1 MSTLSDLLAS
11 RLPEGWSGR
20 RVSREATKRGLTLSP
35 ASANNYLNGRHG
47 EPSESVLEAFAA
59 VLTIPIEALRE
70 ASGLPHG
77 SGPYTPPA
85 EAARLSRRQRL
96 AVDELIRSIVTAQEV
111 GNEAQEPRSEAG
123 GASEQSEAA
132 IADELQGR
140 KDLFIEGYM
149 AARGVDATPGDDSA
163 TDSPPVR
170 SAGRAVSER
179 ADIPTER
186 KRRTKGA

>member
-1 MSTLSDLLAS
+1 
-11 RLPEGWSGR
+11 
-20 RVSREATKRGLTLSP
+20 
-35 ASANNYLNGRHG
+35 
-47 EPSESVLEAFAA
+47 
-59 VLTIPIEALRE
+59 LRE